1 MDIRALVLERLK
13 ERGHSR
19 YWLAERLERV
29 GVAPGTVYRWL
40 SGKGDTT
47 ATVAGYALD
56 ALRVQLDSDADT
68 WGTVRIGSTVV
79 ACRVG
84 STEWEQGT
92 FRVVSGSRENAEKS
106 RSERLKY
113 LTGGG
118 R

>member
-13 ERGHSR
+13 ERGLSR

-47 ATVAGYALD
+47 ATVAGLALD
-56 ALRVQLDSDADT
+56 ALSISFDSVKDV
-68 WGTVRIGSTVV
+68 WGTVRTSVGVV
-79 ACRVG
+79 VCRVG
-84 STEWEQGT
+84 SAEWNTGT
-92 FRVVSGSRENAEKS
+92 WRIVHGSRENAEKS